1 MTNSKYRCVIHSISS
16 KRKTRKNMTLLLME
30 QGVFLTKGIVKV
42 KVLSVFFASVR
53 LAIRNS
59 RAVVKSGASKN

>member
-1 MTNSKYRCVIHSISS
+1 
-16 KRKTRKNMTLLLME
+16 ME
-30 QGVFLTKGIVKV
+30 QGVFVTKGMEKV